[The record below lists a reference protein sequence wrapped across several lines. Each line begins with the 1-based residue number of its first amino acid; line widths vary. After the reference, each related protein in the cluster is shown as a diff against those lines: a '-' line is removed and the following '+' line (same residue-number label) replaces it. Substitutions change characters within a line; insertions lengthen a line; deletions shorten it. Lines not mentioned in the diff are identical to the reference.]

1 MKEKNRLATEN
12 VERQRLEPGY
22 GQYEAD
28 MRLKAVSVGI
38 VNGAWHWSLIL
49 NCVGSNDNALDQ
61 GGFTR
66 KVIRAN

>member
-28 MRLKAVSVGI
+28 MRLRAVSA
-38 VNGAWHWSLIL
+38 GAIEGTGHQSLIL
-49 NCVGSNDNALDQ
+49 IA
-61 GGFTR
+61 
-66 KVIRAN
+66 